1 MSDLD
6 MPFEERAPGR
16 RRRKR
21 RGLPGCLA
29 VLIALAVIAGGL
41 YLVASWGVGT
51 LKDQFASADDYTGT
65 GHGKVTF
72 EVHQGDSIAEMGRNL
87 KKQGV
92 VASVQSFTDAA
103 AADPDST
110 GIQVGFYQL
119 RKEMPAADALDVLVD
134 PQNLVRNTVTIPEGL
149 RVQEILDT
157 LAAKTDFK
165 RAQYEK
171 VLANP
176 GPLGLPD
183 YAEGNP
189 EGYLFPS
196 TYDVGP
202 KDTPTTIPKKRVDRW
217 KQAADAADLG
227 GAAAKLG
234 YTPAQLMTVASLV
247 QAEGRGDYMPKISRV
262 IYNRLENPD
271 NGETNGLLQIDA
283 SVNYGLDRKLGVG
296 LTTDELQQDT
306 AYNPYTRPGLPPT
319 PIESPGDDAI
329 AAATHPADG
338 SWLYYVTVDLRTG
351 ETKFTD
357 DYQQFQQYKAEFS
370 QYCETSDAC

>member
-202 KDTPTTIPKKRVDRW
+202 KDTPTTILTMMVDRW
-217 KQAADAADLG
+217 KQAADDADLE
-227 GAAAKLG
+227 GAAAAELRSR
-234 YTPAQLMTVASLV
+234 PAELMTVASV
-247 QAEGRGDYMPKISRV
+247 VEAEGRGENMPKIARV

-271 NGETNGLLQIDA
+271 TGETNGLLQIDA
-283 SVNYGLDRKLGVG
+283 SVNYGLDRKLGVA
-296 LTTDELQQDT
+296 LTTDQLQQDT
-306 AYNPYTRPGLPPT
+306 PYNTYTRQGL
-319 PIESPGDDAI
+319 
-329 AAATHPADG
+329 
-338 SWLYYVTVDLRTG
+338 
-351 ETKFTD
+351 
-357 DYQQFQQYKAEFS
+357 
-370 QYCETSDAC
+370 